1 LRVYVLIVGDLFH
14 YGHVAFLKNAKTF
27 GEDLIV
33 GVISDADVSKYK
45 RQPIMS
51 LTERVSVI
59 EACKYVDQVIPA
71 APAVTS
77 AAFIQKNNIDVVVAS
92 KSYSNTEMQKWYGEL
107 LRLNLLQFVDYTDSV
122 STTEIIKRC
131 HANYSR
137 TKGNLGQL

>member
-1 LRVYVLIVGDLFH
+1 MRVYVLIVGDLFH

-107 LRLNLLQFVDYTDSV
+107 LRLNLLQLVDYTDSV
-122 STTEIIKRC
+122 STTQIIRRC
-131 HANYSR
+131 HDLYLRSQ
-137 TKGNLGQL
+137 GNLGEL

>member
-1 LRVYVLIVGDLFH
+1 MRVYVAITGDLFH

-45 RQPIMS
+45 RQPVMS

-71 APAVTS
+71 TPAVTS
-77 AAFIQKNNIDVVVAS
+77 AALIQKNNIDVV
-92 KSYSNTEMQKWYGEL
+92 
-107 LRLNLLQFVDYTDSV
+107 
-122 STTEIIKRC
+122 
-131 HANYSR
+131 
-137 TKGNLGQL
+137 